1 MSDHLPDIDHAALD
15 ALREL
20 MQDDYPLLLET
31 FLTDANLR
39 LSQLSA
45 ALQSEDIEA
54 FRQAAHSFKG
64 SCGNMGA
71 LALEN
76 ACLDGELAA
85 LKGDLAAAKV
95 SYSNILACS
104 SRVQTQLS

>member
-1 MSDHLPDIDHAALD
+1 MSEQLPDIDTAALD

-20 MQDDYPLLLET
+20 MQDDFPLLLET
-31 FLTDANLR
+31 FLADANLR
-39 LSQLSA
+39 LSQLSG
-45 ALQSEDIEA
+45 ALHREDLEA

-76 ACLDGELAA
+76 ACLDAERAA
-85 LKGDLAAAKV
+85 LQGDLAAAKAI
-95 SYSNILACS
+95 YLNILTCS
-104 SRVQTQLS
+104 NRLQTQLS